1 MKKIITAMNNP
12 KLNETLSKIK
22 ECEIIAPD
30 IAYQEAVLE
39 ILEENQ
45 EAQILIISE
54 LLTGNFDFIEFIK
67 KIQKNNNN
75 LKIIIILEKENKEK
89 INELNLI
96 GINYILIHNKTTIEE
111 TIEIIKNIN
120 TEKNIEK
127 EIEEIKKLII
137 ENKTEN
143 KIKNKKEKIL
153 KKFREKIKEKIKF
166 KKNEEINKNI
176 KMISISGT
184 TGVGKS
190 IITAYLAKELKKQKY
205 KTVILD
211 FDILNNDIITLFGK
225 KKNEKNKKIKL
236 GKKLDLICGT
246 SFLTE
251 GNKINIFN
259 LNNLLEELKKQYEII
274 IIDTSCECFLNYN
287 QFILEKSDEI
297 LFLTEANLLD
307 IKKSIRILKIFQ
319 ETWKIKKEKIKII
332 FNKYNKNS
340 VDEKILKN
348 IFYDYE
354 ILGKLYF
361 NNKYNLLIN
370 KNMNSTIYDLKL
382 KKDYEKIINKILNK
396 EKKLWKMNYY

>member
-1 MKKIITAMNNP
+1 
-12 KLNETLSKIK
+12 
-22 ECEIIAPD
+22 
-30 IAYQEAVLE
+30 
-39 ILEENQ
+39 
-45 EAQILIISE
+45 
-54 LLTGNFDFIEFIK
+54 
-67 KIQKNNNN
+67 
-75 LKIIIILEKENKEK
+75 
-89 INELNLI
+89 
-96 GINYILIHNKTTIEE
+96 
-111 TIEIIKNIN
+111 
-120 TEKNIEK
+120 
-127 EIEEIKKLII
+127 
-137 ENKTEN
+137 
-143 KIKNKKEKIL
+143 
-153 KKFREKIKEKIKF
+153 
-166 KKNEEINKNI
+166 
-176 KMISISGT
+176 MISISGT

>member
-12 KLNETLSKIK
+12 QLNETLNKIK
-22 ECEIIAPD
+22 EYEIIAPD

-39 ILEENQ
+39 ILEKRKDS
-45 EAQILIISE
+45 QILIISE
-54 LLTGNFDFIEFIK
+54 LLTGNVEFIEFIK
-67 KIQKNNNN
+67 KIQKNNSN
-75 LKIIIILEKENKEK
+75 LKIIIILEKENKKK

-96 GINYILIHNKTTIEE
+96 GINYILIHNKTSIEE
-111 TIEIIKNIN
+111 TVEIIKNIN
-120 TEKNIEK
+120 IEKNIEK

-137 ENKTEN
+137 ENKKEN
-143 KIKNKKEKIL
+143 KIKEKKEKII
-153 KKFREKIKEKIKF
+153 KKFKEKIH
-166 KKNEEINKNI
+166 KKTKKEENKKVKI
-176 KMISISGT
+176 ISVSGT

-190 IITAYLAKELKKQKY
+190 IITACLAKELKKQKY
-205 KTVILD
+205 KTIILD
-211 FDILNNDIITLFGK
+211 FDFLNDNIRTLFGK
-225 KKNEKNKKIKL
+225 KKNNKKIKL

-246 SFLTE
+246 SFLIE
-251 GNKINIFN
+251 ENKINLFD
-259 LNNLLEELKKQYEII
+259 LNNLLEEIKKQYEFI

-287 QFILEKSDEI
+287 QFVLEKSDEI

-307 IKKSIRILKIFQ
+307 IKKSIRILKIFKDI
-319 ETWKIKKEKIKII
+319 WKIKKEKIKII

-370 KNMNSTIYDLKL
+370 KNMSNIIYDLKL
-382 KKDYEKIINKILNK
+382 KKEYEKIINKILNRERK
-396 EKKLWKMNYY
+396 TWKKNYY